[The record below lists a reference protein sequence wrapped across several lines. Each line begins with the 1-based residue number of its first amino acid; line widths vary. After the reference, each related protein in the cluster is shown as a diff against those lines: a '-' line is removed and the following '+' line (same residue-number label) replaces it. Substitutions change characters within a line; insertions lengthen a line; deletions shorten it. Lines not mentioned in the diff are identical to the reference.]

1 MATASRAGAL
11 LPKMFGPELMQAFGE
26 FKAVWDPGN
35 RMNPHKVIDAYQPT
49 ENLRLGADYNPAT
62 PATFFTFPDDKGS
75 FAKAAMRCI
84 GLGECRKHDYG
95 TMCPSYMATLEE
107 RHSTRGRA
115 RLLWELLQGEVLTD
129 SWKNEQ
135 TKEALDLCL
144 SCKACKSECPTNV
157 DMATYRSEFLAH
169 YYETRS
175 RPLAAYA
182 FGLVDRWASLGSVAP
197 GLANL
202 TLNVPGVA
210 PLIKRLLHLAPQRA
224 LPKLAPQ
231 SFTRWARSTS
241 VPTPGSENGGKPP
254 VMLWADT
261 FNNYFHPE
269 TSQAAL
275 AVLKSAGFHVMV
287 PSTRLCCGRP
297 LYDFGM
303 LDRAKAYLGSVLDDL
318 APHIAA
324 GVPMVVLEP
333 SCASVF
339 RDELRSLFPS
349 DERAGKLR
357 AQTFLLSE
365 FLERHAPGFSPP
377 RLERRVLVH
386 GHCHHKAL
394 MKMTDEE
401 ALLKKM
407 GATVTMPDAGCCGM
421 AGPFGFEAKK
431 FDVSMAIGERVLL
444 PAVRNAPQDTLIIS
458 DGFSCREQIEQAT
471 GRKPVHLAEAI
482 LQMA

>member
-1 MATASRAGAL
+1 
-11 LPKMFGPELMQAFGE
+11 
-26 FKAVWDPGN
+26 
-35 RMNPHKVIDAYQPT
+35 
-49 ENLRLGADYNPAT
+49 
-62 PATFFTFPDDKGS
+62 
-75 FAKAAMRCI
+75 
-84 GLGECRKHDYG
+84 
-95 TMCPSYMATLEE
+95 MATLEE

-241 VPTPGSENGGKPP
+241 VPTPGSEHGGKPP

-275 AVLKSAGFHVMV
+275 TVLKSAGFHVMV
-287 PSTRLCCGRP
+287 PATRLCCGRP

-303 LDRAKAYLGSVLDDL
+303 LERAKAYLGGVLDHL

-377 RLERRVLVH
+377 KLERRVLVH

-444 PAVRNAPQDTLIIS
+444 PAVRNAPADALIVS

-471 GRKPVHLAEAI
+471 GRKPIHLAEAI
-482 LQMA
+482 HLALNSSHRT